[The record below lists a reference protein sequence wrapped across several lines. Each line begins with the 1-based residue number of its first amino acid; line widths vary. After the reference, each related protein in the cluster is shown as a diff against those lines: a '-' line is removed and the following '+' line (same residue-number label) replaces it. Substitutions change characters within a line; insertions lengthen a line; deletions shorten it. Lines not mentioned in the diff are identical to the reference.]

1 MRKISNLVLGS
12 VLLTVGI
19 WLFVTP
25 NHINFG
31 GMIGLSQLIEYA
43 IKHLLPVPSG
53 MNLLG
58 IINFTLNIPL
68 FIMAYTI
75 MNRDFCIKTLVS
87 LAIQTVLL
95 SLLPAVNA
103 PVVEDMI
110 LNVVFGA
117 MICGIGVGLALS
129 GSGCCGGMDIATMCL
144 VKKKP
149 DFKTGQVSI
158 YFNIVLFGICL
169 FVYDVKTIMYSAVF
183 VGILYTVADHF
194 HYQNINV
201 TALIFTKEPM
211 VKQRILKEMG
221 RGVTCWKGEGAYTS
235 TDCEVLFVA
244 LNAYEESQ
252 IEQII
257 HETDPHAFVTYQ
269 SGAKVHGGFEKRL

>member
-95 SLLPAVNA
+95 SVLPAVNA

-129 GSGCCGGMDIATMCL
+129 GSGCCGGMDIATVCL

-169 FVYDVKTIMYSAVF
+169 CVYDVKTIMYSAVF

-221 RGVTCWKGEGAYTS
+221 RGVTCWRGEGAYTS

-269 SGAKVHGGFEKRL
+269 YGAKVHGGFEKRL

>member
-1 MRKISNLVLGS
+1 M
-12 VLLTVGI
+12 LTVGI

-95 SLLPAVNA
+95 SVLPAVNA

-129 GSGCCGGMDIATMCL
+129 GSGCCGGMDIATVCL

>member
-1 MRKISNLVLGS
+1 MKKISNLVLGS

-25 NHINFG
+25 NHMNFG

-129 GSGCCGGMDIATMCL
+129 GSGCCGGMDIATVCL

>member
-1 MRKISNLVLGS
+1 MKKISNLVLGS

-53 MNLLG
+53 INLLG

-95 SLLPAVNA
+95 SVLPAVNA

-129 GSGCCGGMDIATMCL
+129 GSGCCGGMDIATVCL

>member
-43 IKHLLPVPSG
+43 IKHLLPVPDG
-53 MNLLG
+53 MNFLG

-129 GSGCCGGMDIATMCL
+129 GSGCCGGIDIATVCL

-221 RGVTCWKGEGAYTS
+221 RGVTFWKGEGAYTS

>member
-43 IKHLLPVPSG
+43 IKHLLPVPDG
-53 MNLLG
+53 MNFLG

-129 GSGCCGGMDIATMCL
+129 GSGCCGGMDIATVCL

-169 FVYDVKTIMYSAVF
+169 FVYDAKTIMYSAVF

-244 LNAYEESQ
+244 LNAYEEFQ

>member
-19 WLFVTP
+19 WLF
-25 NHINFG
+25 HINFG

-43 IKHLLPVPSG
+43 IKHLLPVPDG
-53 MNLLG
+53 MNFLG

-129 GSGCCGGMDIATMCL
+129 GSGCCGGMDIATVCL

-194 HYQNINV
+194 YYQNINV

-269 SGAKVHGGFEKRL
+269 SVAKVHGGFEKRL

>member
-129 GSGCCGGMDIATMCL
+129 GSGCCGGMDIATVCL

-244 LNAYEESQ
+244 LNAYDESQ

-269 SGAKVHGGFEKRL
+269 SGAKVHGGFEKRV

>member
-43 IKHLLPVPSG
+43 IKHLLPVPDG
-53 MNLLG
+53 MNFLG

-129 GSGCCGGMDIATMCL
+129 GSGCCGGMDIATVCL

-158 YFNIVLFGICL
+158 YFNIILFGICL

>member
-53 MNLLG
+53 INLLG

-103 PVVEDMI
+103 PVVKDMI

-129 GSGCCGGMDIATMCL
+129 GSGCCGGMDIATVCL

>member
-129 GSGCCGGMDIATMCL
+129 GSGCCGGMDIATVCL
-144 VKKKP
+144 VKKEP

>member
-1 MRKISNLVLGS
+1 MKKISNLVLGS

-25 NHINFG
+25 NHMNFG

-129 GSGCCGGMDIATMCL
+129 GSGCCGGMDIATVCL

-235 TDCEVLFVA
+235 TDCEVLFVT

>member
-103 PVVEDMI
+103 PVVEDII

-129 GSGCCGGMDIATMCL
+129 GSGCCGGMDIATVCL

-201 TALIFTKEPM
+201 TALIFTKESM

>member
-25 NHINFG
+25 NHFNFG

-95 SLLPAVNA
+95 SVLPAVNA

-129 GSGCCGGMDIATMCL
+129 GSGCCGGMDIATVCL

-211 VKQRILKEMG
+211 VKQRILNEMG

>member
-53 MNLLG
+53 MSLLG

-95 SLLPAVNA
+95 SVLPAVNA

-129 GSGCCGGMDIATMCL
+129 GSGCCGGMDIATVCL

>member
-31 GMIGLSQLIEYA
+31 GMIGLSQLLEYA
-43 IKHLLPVPSG
+43 IKHLLPVPDG

-129 GSGCCGGMDIATMCL
+129 GSGCCGGMDIATVCL

-158 YFNIVLFGICL
+158 YFNIILFGICL

>member
-129 GSGCCGGMDIATMCL
+129 GSGCCGGMDIATVCL

-201 TALIFTKEPM
+201 TALIFTKETM

>member
-53 MNLLG
+53 INLLG

-129 GSGCCGGMDIATMCL
+129 GSGCCGGMDIATVCL

-169 FVYDVKTIMYSAVF
+169 FVYDVKTIMYSSVF

>member
-25 NHINFG
+25 NHINFD

-129 GSGCCGGMDIATMCL
+129 GSGCCGGMDIATVCL

>member
-129 GSGCCGGMDIATMCL
+129 GSGCCGGMDIATVCL

-201 TALIFTKEPM
+201 TALIFTKESM

>member
-31 GMIGLSQLIEYA
+31 GMIGLSQLIEYV
-43 IKHLLPVPSG
+43 IKHLLPVPDG

-129 GSGCCGGMDIATMCL
+129 GSGCCGGMDIATVCL

>member
-58 IINFTLNIPL
+58 IINFMLNIPL

-129 GSGCCGGMDIATMCL
+129 GSGCCGGMDIATVCL

>member
-129 GSGCCGGMDIATMCL
+129 GSGCCGGMDIATVCL

>member
-1 MRKISNLVLGS
+1 MKKISNLVLGS

-129 GSGCCGGMDIATMCL
+129 GSGCCGGMDIATVCL

>member
-110 LNVVFGA
+110 LNVVLGA

-129 GSGCCGGMDIATMCL
+129 GSGCCGGMDIATVCL

>member
-129 GSGCCGGMDIATMCL
+129 GSGCCGGMDIATVCL

-257 HETDPHAFVTYQ
+257 HETDPHAFITYQ

>member
-95 SLLPAVNA
+95 SVLPAVNA

-129 GSGCCGGMDIATMCL
+129 GSGCCGGMDIATVCL

>member
-43 IKHLLPVPSG
+43 IKHLLPVPDG
-53 MNLLG
+53 MNFLG

-129 GSGCCGGMDIATMCL
+129 GSGCCGGMDIATVCL

-221 RGVTCWKGEGAYTS
+221 RGVTFWKGEGAYTS

>member
-25 NHINFG
+25 NHMNFG

-53 MNLLG
+53 INLLG

-129 GSGCCGGMDIATMCL
+129 GSGCCGGMDIATVCL

>member
-1 MRKISNLVLGS
+1 M
-12 VLLTVGI
+12 LTVGI

-53 MNLLG
+53 INLLG

-87 LAIQTVLL
+87 LSIQTVLL

-129 GSGCCGGMDIATMCL
+129 GSGCCGGMDIATVCL

>member
-1 MRKISNLVLGS
+1 MKKISNLVLGS

-129 GSGCCGGMDIATMCL
+129 GSGCCGGMDIATVCL

-201 TALIFTKEPM
+201 TALIFTKESM

>member
-1 MRKISNLVLGS
+1 MKKISNLVLGS

-87 LAIQTVLL
+87 LTIQTVLL

-129 GSGCCGGMDIATMCL
+129 GSGCCGGMDIATVCL

>member
-1 MRKISNLVLGS
+1 MKKISNLVLGS

-25 NHINFG
+25 NHMNFG

-129 GSGCCGGMDIATMCL
+129 GSGCCGGMDIATVCL

-211 VKQRILKEMG
+211 VKQRILNEMG

>member
-53 MNLLG
+53 INLLG

-129 GSGCCGGMDIATMCL
+129 GSGCCGGMDIATVCL

-169 FVYDVKTIMYSAVF
+169 FVYDIKTIMYSAVF

>member
-19 WLFVTP
+19 RLFVTP

-43 IKHLLPVPSG
+43 IKHLLPVPDG

-95 SLLPAVNA
+95 SVLPAVNA

-129 GSGCCGGMDIATMCL
+129 GSGCCGGMDIATVCL

>member
-129 GSGCCGGMDIATMCL
+129 GSGCCGGMDIATVCL

-244 LNAYEESQ
+244 LNAYQESQ

>member
-53 MNLLG
+53 INLLG

-87 LAIQTVLL
+87 LSIQTVLL

-129 GSGCCGGMDIATMCL
+129 GSGCCGGMDIATVCL

>member
-53 MNLLG
+53 INLLG

-87 LAIQTVLL
+87 LSIQTVLL

-129 GSGCCGGMDIATMCL
+129 GSGCCGGMDIATVCL

-269 SGAKVHGGFEKRL
+269 SGAKVHGGYEKRL

>member
-43 IKHLLPVPSG
+43 IKHLLPVPGG
-53 MNLLG
+53 MNFLG

-129 GSGCCGGMDIATMCL
+129 GSGCCGGMDIATVCL

-158 YFNIVLFGICL
+158 YFNIILFGICL